1 MSAAAPR
8 FTEQTVAFLE
18 SLKQNNDREWFKAHK
33 ADYETH
39 VRAPMLAII
48 ERLAQDF
55 PRIAPDLVAS
65 PRSMYRI
72 YRDTRFSPDKTPY
85 KTHVAAAFTHR
96 TLPKSESAALYF
108 HFAPGQL
115 WIGAG
120 LYAPPTARLHGV
132 RQHIAADPD
141 RFRRLVES
149 PAFRRRGGVHGEK
162 LRRMPRG
169 FPADH
174 EAAEYL
180 KLKQYLAGGEEP
192 DPSLALGPRFCRTLL
207 RRFETLA
214 PFVELLNA
222 PLVAARP
229 GGRVASLADAKLLRP
244 HPRARPRDSAVASR
258 TR

>member
-1 MSAAAPR
+1 MSVAAPR
-8 FTEQTVAFLE
+8 FTEQTLAFLKA
-18 SLKQNNDREWFKAHK
+18 LKGNNTRDWFNAHK

-39 VRAPMLAII
+39 VRTPMLAII

-96 TLPKSESAALYF
+96 TLPKNESAALYF

-120 LYAPPTARLHGV
+120 LYAPGTPRLRRI
-132 RQHIAADPD
+132 RQHIAADPG

-149 PAFRRRGGVHGEK
+149 PALRRRGGVRGESLK
-162 LRRMPRG
+162 RVPRG

-174 EAAEYL
+174 EAADYL

-192 DPSLALGPRFCRTLL
+192 DPALALSPRFCGALL

-214 PFVELLNA
+214 PFVEFLNA
-222 PLVAARP
+222 PLVAAA
-229 GGRVASLADAKLLRP
+229 GF
-244 HPRARPRDSAVASR
+244 

>member
-1 MSAAAPR
+1 MTRGRGTGAISYTLPPMSTADLR
-8 FTEQTVAFLE
+8 FTDQTVAFLE
-18 SLKQNNDREWFKAHK
+18 ALKRNNDREWFNAHK
-33 ADYETH
+33 PDYEAH

-48 ERLAQDF
+48 ERLSQDF
-55 PRIAPDLVAS
+55 PRIAPDLAAT

-96 TLPKSESAALYF
+96 TLPRQESAALYF

-120 LYAPPTARLHGV
+120 LYAPGTPRLHRI

-149 PAFRRRGGVHGEK
+149 PAFRRRGGVHGTK
-162 LRRMPRG
+162 LQRMPRG

-174 EAAEYL
+174 ELAEHL
-180 KLKQYLAGGEEP
+180 KLKQFLAGGEERNP
-192 DPSLALGPRFCRTLL
+192 DIALGARFYRTLL

-214 PFVELLNA
+214 PFVEFLNA
-222 PLVAARP
+222 PLVAAA
-229 GGRVASLADAKLLRP
+229 GL
-244 HPRARPRDSAVASR
+244 

>member
-1 MSAAAPR
+1 MSAAALR

-18 SLKQNNDREWFKAHK
+18 ALEQNNDREWFKAHK

-48 ERLAQDF
+48 ERLGQDF
-55 PRIAPDLVAS
+55 PRIAPDLAAL

-72 YRDTRFSPDKTPY
+72 HRDTRFSPDKTPY
-85 KTHVAAAFTHR
+85 KTHVAAAFTHK

-120 LYAPPTARLHGV
+120 LYAAMTPRLHGI

-149 PAFRRRGGVHGEK
+149 PAFRRRGGVHGAK
-162 LRRMPRG
+162 LKRIPRG

-174 EAAEYL
+174 ESAEYL
-180 KLKQYLAGGEEP
+180 RLKQYLVGGEEA
-192 DPSLALGPRFCRTLL
+192 DPTLALGPRFYRTLA
-207 RRFETLA
+207 RRFETFA
-214 PFVELLNA
+214 PFVDFLNA
-222 PLVAARP
+222 PLAA
-229 GGRVASLADAKLLRP
+229 AS
-244 HPRARPRDSAVASR
+244 S
-258 TR
+258 

>member
-18 SLKQNNDREWFKAHK
+18 ALKQNNTREWFNAHK

-55 PRIAPDLVAS
+55 PRVAPDLVAS

-72 YRDTRFSPDKTPY
+72 YRDTRFSSDKTPY

-96 TLPKSESAALYF
+96 TLPKNESAALYF

-115 WIGAG
+115 WIGGG
-120 LYAPPTARLHGV
+120 LYAPGTPLLHRI

-141 RFRRLVES
+141 RFRRVAES
-149 PAFRRRGGVHGEK
+149 PALRRRGGVRGESLK
-162 LRRMPRG
+162 RIPRG

-192 DPSLALGPRFCRTLL
+192 DAALGLSPRFYGALL
-207 RRFETLA
+207 RRFQTLA
-214 PFVELLNA
+214 PFVEFLNA
-222 PLVAARP
+222 PLVAAA
-229 GGRVASLADAKLLRP
+229 GF
-244 HPRARPRDSAVASR
+244 AR
-258 TR
+258 